1 LSDAAEARC
10 GACGAVLGERQRWCL
25 ACGAATRTALATA
38 PRWLATATVAAL
50 IAVLALV
57 GIGYAAATLLSS

>member
-1 LSDAAEARC
+1 LSEAAQARC
-10 GACGAVLGERQRWCL
+10 GACGAKLAERQRWCL
-25 ACGAATRTALATA
+25 ACGAGTLTRLATT
-38 PRWLATATVAAL
+38 PRWLTTAAATAL